1 MSPIFR
7 HGRNKRALVR
17 RGCSA
22 LYHHIRRDVRRSKE
36 VIESAMMKS
45 KREVGLT
52 VLGFVLLVLPVLAR
66 GTPLHFVLDDRH
78 SSQGLRLPELHH
90 RGAGERFHQLDVGR
104 RRHVCNK
111 KKKSKKKN
119 QYLILKAGMTGKN
132 KPSQRCTLRRKHMN
146 GMQGCLEWRQKEN
159 KCFSACSVSTSN
171 PTCFPPR
178 TSLCCSGRK
187 LHLKADTIDISAA
200 RTQISAVDPESLLI
214 CWTHSPLEEWSD
226 RRNSAARLP
235 PPTGAGRPGSSA
247 SGRT

>member
-78 SSQGLRLPELHH
+78 SSQGLGLPELHH

-104 RRHVCNK
+104 RRHVCT
-111 KKKSKKKN
+111 KKKSKKKSISHFKSRHDWKEQTITALHFRKKTYEWN
-119 QYLILKAGMTGKN
+119 AGMFGVASERKQVFQRLQRVDI
-132 KPSQRCTLRRKHMN
+132 KPDVFPSEDVALLLREETASK
-146 GMQGCLEWRQKEN
+146 
-159 KCFSACSVSTSN
+159 
-171 PTCFPPR
+171 
-178 TSLCCSGRK
+178 GRY
-187 LHLKADTIDISAA
+187 D
-200 RTQISAVDPESLLI
+200 
-214 CWTHSPLEEWSD
+214 
-226 RRNSAARLP
+226 
-235 PPTGAGRPGSSA
+235 
-247 SGRT
+247 